1 MSILQYSRTKLHLAL
16 CGALCSVAIAAP
28 LIASAA
34 PAPQAA
40 KGPAPAKAE
49 VMHWWTSSS
58 ESAAVK
64 TIAEA
69 YRKAGGTWVDTAI
82 AGADQARAIAINRI
96 VGGNAPTAAQFNT
109 TKQFLDLVEQGML
122 NNMDDVAAA
131 EGWDK
136 VLPETVLNVIRIKGH
151 YYAVPVNLHMQT
163 WFWYSKAAFKKA
175 GIVKEPASVD
185 ELFAALDKLK
195 AAGIIPLAHGGQ
207 AWQET
212 IVFQAMLA
220 NVGGKDLYLKVIRD
234 RDAKAINSDAFKNV
248 LLAFK
253 RMQSYIDAGSPG
265 RNWNDATALLISG
278 KGGVQIMGDWVKGEF
293 AAAKQ
298 VAGKDFGCIAGFS
311 SNTPYLIQGDAFVFP
326 KTNAEPVVKAQK
338 LLAKTL
344 MTPSVQL
351 DFNKLK
357 GSIPI
362 RSDVDTSSM
371 DVCAQAGMAI
381 MKDKSRQMGISEVYL
396 TPDQNGALQ
405 DILTAYWNTKMPVEK
420 VQKSIVNALKE

>member
-1 MSILQYSRTKLHLAL
+1 MSRLPYSVNKLNLAL
-16 CGALCSVAIAAP
+16 QAAIMSAIITMP
-28 LIASAA
+28 LVASAA
-34 PAPQAA
+34 AAPQAA
-40 KGPAPAKAE
+40 KTGAPAKAE
-49 VMHWWTSSS
+49 IMHWWTSSS

-109 TKQFLDLVEQGML
+109 TKQFLDLVDQGML

-175 GIVKEPASVD
+175 GIAKEPASVD

-311 SNTPYLIQGDAFVFP
+311 ANTPYLIQGDAFVFP

-351 DFNKLK
+351 EFNKLK

-371 DVCAQAGMAI
+371 DICAQAGMAI

-420 VQKSIVNALKE
+420 VQKSIVNALKD